1 MKALASISIRSPRA
15 SAASRALGRSCACA
29 AVDGLLSGPTI
40 LRRKISL
47 IEVGAGG
54 PMIVGRADDADV
66 LRPEGFLGRNG
77 HPRPAAELC
86 ALSSAGLRH
95 KQAYASAGRDPG
107 CA

>member
-1 MKALASISIRSPRA
+1 
-15 SAASRALGRSCACA
+15 
-29 AVDGLLSGPTI
+29 
-40 LRRKISL
+40 
-47 IEVGAGG
+47 
-54 PMIVGRADDADV
+54 MIVGRADDADV

-107 CA
+107 ASTRCALRPVLQAWARTVRRWSRA